1 MKTIKPLIETNPF
14 LKDPVERHKRIARSV
29 RTSCAVEGIR
39 ESKSSPKAIQI
50 KSRVPKKIYN
60 AN

>member
-1 MKTIKPLIETNPF
+1 MKTIKPLIETNPY
-14 LKDPVERHKRIARSV
+14 LRDPVERLKRIARSV

-39 ESKSSPKAIQI
+39 ENNTSTKTIQI

-60 AN
+60 SN

>member
-1 MKTIKPLIETNPF
+1 MKTIKPLIETNPY
-14 LKDPVERHKRIARSV
+14 LKDAVERLKRVARSV

-39 ESKSSPKAIQI
+39 ESKSPSNAIQI